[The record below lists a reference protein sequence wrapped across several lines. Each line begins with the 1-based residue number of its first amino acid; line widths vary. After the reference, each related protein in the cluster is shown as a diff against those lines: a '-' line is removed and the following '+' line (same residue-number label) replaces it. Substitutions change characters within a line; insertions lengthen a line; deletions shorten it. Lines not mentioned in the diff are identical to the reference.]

1 MVGRGVSRVP
11 RVNLS
16 DPLGATTAAD
26 IMAFFKLLFF
36 LVVDFLGL
44 CRGYNYG
51 KTRAVKIGLM
61 NQVYVLLL

>member
-1 MVGRGVSRVP
+1 MPG
-11 RVNLS
+11 VNLS
-16 DPLGATTAAD
+16 DPLGPTTAAD
-26 IMAFFKLLFF
+26 IMGKLLFF

-61 NQVYVLLL
+61 NQVYILLL